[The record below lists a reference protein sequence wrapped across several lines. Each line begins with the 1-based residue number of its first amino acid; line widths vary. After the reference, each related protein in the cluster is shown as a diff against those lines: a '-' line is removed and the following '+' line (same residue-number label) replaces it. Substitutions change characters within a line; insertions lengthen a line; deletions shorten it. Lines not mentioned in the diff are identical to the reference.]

1 MRPEPVT
8 PSRWLVVVQQEQ
20 ADLYR
25 HLEQRFRDI
34 GFVQVLFDRRQ
45 GDRRRQGS
53 RVEPDQRRAD
63 RRQPPTAK
71 EREQWGLFGYRLV
84 FRGDPV
90 SPTVSYQGRSG

>member
-1 MRPEPVT
+1 MRPEPVN
-8 PSRWLVVVQQEQ
+8 PSRWLVVVQREQ

-45 GDRRRQGS
+45 GDRRRQGP

-90 SPTVSYQGRSG
+90 SPTVSYQARSG